1 MSLKEG
7 GVMFRIALCD
17 DEQKILD
24 EVLQYINKYAESK
37 NIQSLEVF
45 PFDSASSLKN
55 ALDDE
60 KSFDIFVLDVYIG
73 KEMGTALAKNIRERG
88 IESPIIFLT
97 TSVEHAPQGYE
108 TGTLRYLIKPL
119 EPEKFYE
126 AIDAACLQAEKLQSK
141 LIRFKTENGIE
152 SINANNIMYSEA
164 HDHHQY
170 ITLDNGQTI
179 KVRTTV
185 SELYAMLAKNDGFFR
200 LGSAYIIN
208 LRNIK
213 KLTSSEIVLYNNKTI
228 PIPRGKH
235 AELKKVFWNF
245 QCE

>member
-1 MSLKEG
+1 M
-7 GVMFRIALCD
+7 RIAICD
-17 DEQKILD
+17 DETIILD
-24 EVLQYINKYAESK
+24 EVSSYIKKYSK
-37 NIQSLEVF
+37 LCGKSELEVF
-45 PFDSASSLKN
+45 TFSSASSLLN
-55 ALDDE
+55 SIDNGAL
-60 KSFDIFVLDVYIG
+60 FDIFMLDVYIG
-73 KEMGTALAKNIRERG
+73 DEMGTTLAREIRARE

-164 HDHHQY
+164 HDHYQY
-170 ITLDNGQTI
+170 IKLDNGQTI

-185 SELYAMLAKNDGFFR
+185 SELYALLAKNDGFFR

-213 KLTSSEIVLYNNKTI
+213 NLTSSAVLLYDNTTI

>member
-1 MSLKEG
+1 M
-7 GVMFRIALCD
+7 RIAICD
-17 DEQKILD
+17 DETIILD
-24 EVLQYINKYAESK
+24 EVSSYIKKYSK
-37 NIQSLEVF
+37 LCGKSELEVLTF
-45 PFDSASSLKN
+45 NSASSLLN
-55 ALDDE
+55 ALDNGDL
-60 KSFDIFVLDVYIG
+60 FDIFLLDVYIG
-73 KEMGTALAKNIRERG
+73 DEMGTELAREIRRKG

-97 TSVEHAPQGYE
+97 TSIEHAPESLE
-108 TGTLRYLIKPL
+108 TDTLRYLIKPL
-119 EPEKFYE
+119 NPEKFYE
-126 AIDAACLQAEKLQSK
+126 AMDAACLQAEKLQSK

-164 HDHHQY
+164 HDHYQY
-170 ITLDNGQTI
+170 IKLDNGQTI

-185 SELYAMLAKNDGFFR
+185 SELYALLAKNDGFFR

-213 KLTSSEIVLYNNKTI
+213 NLTSSAILLYDNTTI

>member
-1 MSLKEG
+1 MK
-7 GVMFRIALCD
+7 IAICD
-17 DEQKILD
+17 DETIILD
-24 EVLQYINKYAESK
+24 EVSSYIKKYSEQKNKSD
-37 NIQSLEVF
+37 IEVF
-45 PFDSASSLKN
+45 PFSSASSLLN
-55 ALDDE
+55 SIDNGAL
-60 KSFDIFVLDVYIG
+60 FDILVLDVYIG
-73 KEMGTALAKNIRERG
+73 DEMGTALAKNIRRRG
-88 IESPIIFLT
+88 IDSPIIFLT
-97 TSVEHAPQGYE
+97 TSIEHAPQGYE

-164 HDHHQY
+164 HDHYQY
-170 ITLDNGQTI
+170 IKLDNGQTI

-213 KLTSSEIVLYNNKTI
+213 NLTSSEILLYNNTTI
-228 PIPRGKH
+228 PIPRGKY

>member
-1 MSLKEG
+1 M
-7 GVMFRIALCD
+7 RIAICD
-17 DEQKILD
+17 DETIILD
-24 EVLQYINKYAESK
+24 EVSSYIKKYSK
-37 NIQSLEVF
+37 LCGKSELEVF
-45 PFDSASSLKN
+45 PFNSASSLLYSIDN
-55 ALDDE
+55 GAL
-60 KSFDIFVLDVYIG
+60 FDIFMLDVYIG
-73 KEMGTALAKNIRERG
+73 DEMGTELAREIRRKG
-88 IESPIIFLT
+88 IESPIVFLT
-97 TSVEHAPQGYE
+97 TSIEHAPESLE
-108 TGTLRYLIKPL
+108 TGTLRYLINPL

-126 AIDAACLQAEKLQSK
+126 AIDTACLQAEKLQSK

-164 HDHHQY
+164 HDHYQY
-170 ITLDNGQTI
+170 IKLDNGQTI

-185 SELYAMLAKNDGFFR
+185 SELYALLAKNDGFFR

-213 KLTSSEIVLYNNKTI
+213 NLTSSAILLYDNTTI
-228 PIPRGKH
+228 SIPRGKH

>member
-1 MSLKEG
+1 
-7 GVMFRIALCD
+7 MFRIALCD

-60 KSFDIFVLDVYIG
+60 KYFDIFVLDVYIG
-73 KEMGTALAKNIRERG
+73 KEMGTALAKNIRARE

-126 AIDAACLQAEKLQSK
+126 AMGAALLQAEKITKQ
-141 LIRFKTENGIE
+141 LIRLKTENGIE

-164 HDHHQY
+164 HDHYQY
-170 ITLDNGQTI
+170 IKLDNGQTI

-185 SELYAMLAKNDGFFR
+185 SELYALLAKNDGFFR

-213 KLTSSEIVLYNNKTI
+213 NLTSSAILLYDNTTI

>member
-1 MSLKEG
+1 MK
-7 GVMFRIALCD
+7 IAICD
-17 DEQKILD
+17 DETIILD
-24 EVLQYINKYAESK
+24 EVSAYIK
-37 NIQSLEVF
+37 NYSEQSGKSEIEVF
-45 PFDSASSLKN
+45 PFNSASSLLN
-55 ALDDE
+55 SIDNGAL
-60 KSFDIFVLDVYIG
+60 FDIFMLDVYIG
-73 KEMGTALAKNIRERG
+73 DEMGTTLAREIRARE

-97 TSVEHAPQGYE
+97 TSVEHAPQSYE

-126 AIDAACLQAEKLQSK
+126 AMGAALLQAEKITKQ
-141 LIRFKTENGIE
+141 LIRLKTENGIE
-152 SINANNIMYSEA
+152 SINANNIMYSES

-170 ITLDNGQTI
+170 ITLDNGQHL

-185 SELYAMLAKNDGFFR
+185 SELYALLAKNDGFFR

-213 KLTSSEIVLYNNKTI
+213 NLTSSEILLYNNTTI
-228 PIPRGKH
+228 PIPRGKY

>member
-1 MSLKEG
+1 MK
-7 GVMFRIALCD
+7 IAICD
-17 DEQKILD
+17 DETIILD
-24 EVLQYINKYAESK
+24 EVSSYIKKYSE
-37 NIQSLEVF
+37 QSGKSEIEVF
-45 PFDSASSLKN
+45 PFNSASSLLN
-55 ALDDE
+55 SIDNGAL
-60 KSFDIFVLDVYIG
+60 FDIFMLDVYIG
-73 KEMGTALAKNIRERG
+73 DEMGTTLAREIRARE
-88 IESPIIFLT
+88 IENPIIFLT

-126 AIDAACLQAEKLQSK
+126 AMSAAFLQAEKNTKQ
-141 LIRFKTENGIE
+141 LIRLKTENGIE
-152 SINANNIMYSEA
+152 SINANNIMYSES

-170 ITLDNGQTI
+170 IKLDNGQLL

-185 SELYAMLAKNDGFFR
+185 SELFATLAKNDGFFR

-213 KLTSSEIVLYNNKTI
+213 NLTSSEILLYNNTTI
-228 PIPRGKH
+228 PIPRGKY

>member
-1 MSLKEG
+1 M
-7 GVMFRIALCD
+7 RIAICD
-17 DEQKILD
+17 DETIILD
-24 EVLQYINKYAESK
+24 EVSSYIKKYSK
-37 NIQSLEVF
+37 LCGKSELEVF
-45 PFDSASSLKN
+45 PFNSASSLLN
-55 ALDDE
+55 SIDNGAL
-60 KSFDIFVLDVYIG
+60 FDIFVLDVYIG

-126 AIDAACLQAEKLQSK
+126 AIDAACLQTEKLQSK

-164 HDHHQY
+164 HDHYQY
-170 ITLDNGQTI
+170 IKLDNGQTI

-185 SELYAMLAKNDGFFR
+185 SELYALLAKNDGFFR

-213 KLTSSEIVLYNNKTI
+213 NLTSSAILLYDNTTI

>member
-1 MSLKEG
+1 M
-7 GVMFRIALCD
+7 RIAICD
-17 DEQKILD
+17 DETKILD
-24 EVLQYINKYAESK
+24 EVSSYIKKYFEQKNKS
-37 NIQSLEVF
+37 QLEVTTF
-45 PFDSASSLKN
+45 NSASLLINSIDN
-55 ALDDE
+55 GAL
-60 KSFDIFVLDVYIG
+60 FDIFVLDVYIG
-73 KEMGTALAKNIRERG
+73 DEMGTTLAREIRARK
-88 IESPIIFLT
+88 IDNPIIFLT
-97 TSVEHAPQGYE
+97 TSIEHAPQGYE

-119 EPEKFYE
+119 EPGKFYE
-126 AIDAACLQAEKLQSK
+126 AIDAALLQAEKLQSK
-141 LIRFKTENGIE
+141 LLRFKTENGIE

-164 HDHHQY
+164 HDHYQY

-213 KLTSSEIVLYNNKTI
+213 NLTSSEIVLYNNKTI

>member
-1 MSLKEG
+1 ML
-7 GVMFRIALCD
+7 RIAICD
-17 DEQKILD
+17 DETKILD
-24 EVLQYINKYAESK
+24 EVSSYIKKYSK
-37 NIQSLEVF
+37 LCGKSELEVF
-45 PFDSASSLKN
+45 PFSSASSLLN
-55 ALDDE
+55 SIDNGAL
-60 KSFDIFVLDVYIG
+60 FDIFMLDVYIG
-73 KEMGTALAKNIRERG
+73 DEMGTTLAREIRARD

-119 EPEKFYE
+119 EPEKLYE

-164 HDHHQY
+164 HDHYQY
-170 ITLDNGQTI
+170 ITLENTQLL
-179 KVRTTV
+179 KVRMTV
-185 SELYAMLAKNDGFFR
+185 SELYAILAKNDGFFR

-213 KLTSSEIVLYNNKTI
+213 NLTSSEILLYNNTTI
-228 PIPRGKH
+228 PIPRGKY

>member
-1 MSLKEG
+1 M
-7 GVMFRIALCD
+7 RIAICD
-17 DEQKILD
+17 DETIILD
-24 EVLQYINKYAESK
+24 EVSSYIKKYSK
-37 NIQSLEVF
+37 LCGKSELEVF
-45 PFDSASSLKN
+45 PFSSASSLLN
-55 ALDDE
+55 SIDNGAL
-60 KSFDIFVLDVYIG
+60 FDIFMLDVYIG
-73 KEMGTALAKNIRERG
+73 DEMGTTLAREFRARE
-88 IESPIIFLT
+88 IESSIIFLT
-97 TSVEHAPQGYE
+97 TFVEHAPQGYE
-108 TGTLRYLIKPL
+108 TGTLRYLINPL

-164 HDHHQY
+164 HDHYQY
-170 ITLDNGQTI
+170 IKLDNGQTI

-185 SELYAMLAKNDGFFR
+185 SELYALLAKNDGFFR

-213 KLTSSEIVLYNNKTI
+213 NLTSSAILLYDNTTI

>member
-1 MSLKEG
+1 MK
-7 GVMFRIALCD
+7 IAICD
-17 DEQKILD
+17 DETIILD
-24 EVLQYINKYAESK
+24 EVSSYIKKYSK
-37 NIQSLEVF
+37 QSGKSEIEVF
-45 PFDSASSLKN
+45 PFSSASSLLN
-55 ALDDE
+55 SIDNGAL
-60 KSFDIFVLDVYIG
+60 FDIFMLDVYIG
-73 KEMGTALAKNIRERG
+73 DEMGTTLAREIRARG

-119 EPEKFYE
+119 EAEKFYE
-126 AIDAACLQAEKLQSK
+126 AMDAALLQAEKITKQ
-141 LIRFKTENGIE
+141 LIRLKTENGIE
-152 SINANNIMYSEA
+152 SINANNIMYSES

-170 ITLDNGQTI
+170 IKLDNDQLL

-213 KLTSSEIVLYNNKTI
+213 NLTSSEILLYNNTTI
-228 PIPRGKH
+228 PIPRGKY

>member
-1 MSLKEG
+1 ML
-7 GVMFRIALCD
+7 RLAICD
-17 DEQKILD
+17 DETRILD
-24 EVLQYINKYAESK
+24 EVSSYIKKYSK
-37 NIQSLEVF
+37 LCGKFELEVLTF
-45 PFDSASSLKN
+45 NSASSLLN
-55 ALDDE
+55 ALDNGDL
-60 KSFDIFVLDVYIG
+60 FDIFILDVYIG
-73 KEMGTALAKNIRERG
+73 DEMGTDLAREIRARD

-126 AIDAACLQAEKLQSK
+126 AMGAALLQAEKNTKQ
-141 LIRFKTENGIE
+141 LIRLKTENGIE
-152 SINANNIMYSEA
+152 SINANNIMYSES

-170 ITLDNGQTI
+170 IKLDNGRLL

-185 SELYAMLAKNDGFFR
+185 SELYALLAKNDGFFR

-213 KLTSSEIVLYNNKTI
+213 NLTSSAILLYDNTTI

>member
-1 MSLKEG
+1 
-7 GVMFRIALCD
+7 MFRIALCD

-126 AIDAACLQAEKLQSK
+126 AIDAACLQTEKLQSK

-164 HDHHQY
+164 HDHYQY
-170 ITLDNGQTI
+170 IKLDNGQTI

-185 SELYAMLAKNDGFFR
+185 SELYALLAKNDGFFR

-213 KLTSSEIVLYNNKTI
+213 NLTSSAILLYDNTTI

>member
-1 MSLKEG
+1 M
-7 GVMFRIALCD
+7 RIAICD
-17 DEQKILD
+17 DETIILD
-24 EVLQYINKYAESK
+24 EVSSYIKKYSK
-37 NIQSLEVF
+37 LCGKSELEVLTF
-45 PFDSASSLKN
+45 NSASSLLN
-55 ALDDE
+55 ALDNGDL
-60 KSFDIFVLDVYIG
+60 FDIFILDVYIG
-73 KEMGTALAKNIRERG
+73 DEMGTELAKNIRRRG
-88 IESPIIFLT
+88 IDSPIIFLT
-97 TSVEHAPQGYE
+97 TSIEHAPQGYE

-126 AIDAACLQAEKLQSK
+126 AMDAALLQAEKLQSK

-152 SINANNIMYSEA
+152 SINASNIVYSEA
-164 HDHHQY
+164 HDHYQY
-170 ITLDNGQTI
+170 ITLDNGQLI
-179 KVRTTV
+179 KVRMTV

-228 PIPRGKH
+228 PIPRGKY

>member
-1 MSLKEG
+1 MNTLK
-7 GVMFRIALCD
+7 IAICD
-17 DEQKILD
+17 DETIILD
-24 EVLQYINKYAESK
+24 EVSSYIKKYSK
-37 NIQSLEVF
+37 QSGKSEIEVF
-45 PFDSASSLKN
+45 PFNSASSLLN
-55 ALDDE
+55 SIDNGAL
-60 KSFDIFVLDVYIG
+60 FDIFMLDVYIG
-73 KEMGTALAKNIRERG
+73 DEMGTTLAREIRARE

-126 AIDAACLQAEKLQSK
+126 AMDAALLQAEKITKQ
-141 LIRFKTENGIE
+141 LIRLKTENGIE
-152 SINANNIMYSEA
+152 SINANNIMYSES

-170 ITLDNGQTI
+170 IKLDNGQLL

-213 KLTSSEIVLYNNKTI
+213 NLTSSEILLYNNTTI
-228 PIPRGKH
+228 PIPRGKY

>member
-1 MSLKEG
+1 MKTLK
-7 GVMFRIALCD
+7 IAICD
-17 DEQKILD
+17 DETIILD
-24 EVLQYINKYAESK
+24 EVSSYIKKYSE
-37 NIQSLEVF
+37 QSGKSEIEVF
-45 PFDSASSLKN
+45 PFNSASSLLN
-55 ALDDE
+55 SIDNGAL
-60 KSFDIFVLDVYIG
+60 FDIFMLDVYIG
-73 KEMGTALAKNIRERG
+73 DEMGTTLAREIRARE

-126 AIDAACLQAEKLQSK
+126 AMDAALLQAEKITKQ
-141 LIRFKTENGIE
+141 LIRLKTENGIE
-152 SINANNIMYSEA
+152 SINANNIMYSES

-170 ITLDNGQTI
+170 IKLDNGQLL

-185 SELYAMLAKNDGFFR
+185 SELYAMLAKNDGFVR

-213 KLTSSEIVLYNNKTI
+213 NLTSSEILLYNNTTI
-228 PIPRGKH
+228 PIPRGKY